1 MRDDICYPI
10 ENQTKFICQ
19 PPCRNKTSAL
29 GLRQV
34 EYVTQERVVPK
45 RCAFSVFEV
54 VIMSPVLSAQEEA
67 DEIIAEFSFFDDW
80 ADRYQH
86 LIDQGRRLPQI
97 RPEWQDEAHILK
109 GCQSVVYFGME
120 TDSAGCAHFSA
131 SSDAAIVQGLIAL
144 LLRVYSGRPPS
155 EIIATGP
162 EFLSEIG
169 LDKHLSPTRKN
180 GLASMVEAIKGHAQ
194 DLTLS

>member
-1 MRDDICYPI
+1 M
-10 ENQTKFICQ
+10 
-19 PPCRNKTSAL
+19 
-29 GLRQV
+29 
-34 EYVTQERVVPK
+34 
-45 RCAFSVFEV
+45 FEV

-86 LIDQGRRLPQI
+86 LIDQGRRLPEI

-109 GCQSVVYFGME
+109 GCQSAVYFGME
-120 TDSAGCAHFSA
+120 TDSEGLVHFSA

-144 LLRVYSGRPPS
+144 LLRVYSGRQPS
-155 EIIATGP
+155 EILATEP
-162 EFLSEIG
+162 EFLFEIG

-194 DLTLS
+194 DLTLP